1 MARTSTLFISFFFV
15 LVDPKMQEESY
26 DHFMTLD
33 MELGGGDDDHRTPS
47 GTGRDSSSGYNS
59 LGRDSG
65 VFGRL
70 RYSGMFQDEYQS
82 RGSDLDSSRPYDLNI
97 RYSTEIIEA
106 TTETNIVESELP
118 SSLADM
124 NIDNVPLFE
133 PPITGGF
140 LVSFLVD
147 ARGGKMEST
156 QTGIKMCLPP
166 RSCQMPTRIMCR
178 LLRY

>member
-1 MARTSTLFISFFFV
+1 
-15 LVDPKMQEESY
+15 
-26 DHFMTLD
+26 MTMD
-33 MELGGGDDDHRTPS
+33 MDLGGGEEDPRTPT
-47 GTGRDSSSGYNS
+47 GTLRDTSSSSGYNS

-70 RYSGMFQDEYQS
+70 RYSGMFQDEYKS
-82 RGSDLDSSRPYDLNI
+82 VGSVGSDLDSSRPYDLSLRN
-97 RYSTEIIEA
+97 STEIIEA
-106 TTETNIVESELP
+106 TTETNIVEAELP

-124 NIDNVPLFE
+124 NIDNIPAYE

-147 ARGGKMEST
+147 ARGVKMESS
-156 QTGIKMCLPP
+156 QTGIKMCFPP

-178 LLRY
+178 LLR